1 MTSSVPPAVSPAEAT
16 MKMTSPSL
24 SRRPA
29 ANAATGLEPSL
40 VKAAEQFEG
49 LFVAQMFKAMRQ
61 AAESFGTPQDATAGG
76 SAMLDQAY
84 WQVADGIAR
93 QHAFGI
99 ADCLIA
105 QMSARGA
112 DVPLPPISS
121 SGVTP

>member
-1 MTSSVPPAVSPAEAT
+1 MDALSIPSGAAEPASPVTGPHRVAAN
-16 MKMTSPSL
+16 
-24 SRRPA
+24 PA
-29 ANAATGLEPSL
+29 ATLDPTL

-61 AAESFGTPQDATAGG
+61 AAESFGNEGDATAGG
-76 SAMLDQAY
+76 AAMLDQAY

-112 DVPLPPISS
+112 ATPLPPIPA
-121 SGVTP
+121 SGAMP